1 MKDTLRLGW
10 FERRNPEEQVAQ
22 SLKHGRMIVYQVSDP
37 IEDHILYL

>member
-10 FERRNPEEQVAQ
+10 FERSNPEEQVAQ

-37 IEDHILYL
+37 IKDQISYL